1 MTAIDPYRTLEIAPG
16 ASQAE
21 IKRAYRRL
29 AKLYHPD
36 SGGERALSRFLAIQ
50 AAYEMLVD
58 EPDRPRT
65 LGRGTAARPT
75 PSPAWQADAS
85 RARAT
90 REAYRARTRRST
102 GSSGPAAGPPGSKAG
117 SPPGAEH
124 ADGAGAGGA
133 GAGGESGSA
142 DGAAGSNAG
151 SRSRR
156 SGRRTKATIGSTS
169 YDGAD
174 REPFDPAWEGATWYG
189 AGSGTYWT
197 INPKEYADPRKH
209 GPEYLARSRRATG
222 GSAESTH
229 PGDDVPPGTSEPPA
243 EAGAGGTAGPTSGAA
258 SGDARGR
265 RSETTGPAT
274 PAPERPAGSSGGD
287 PRTRT
292 TTEPRTGPS
301 TDPPTVAPRPV
312 RPSAPPPGPFATAAG
327 VAGSPG
333 WPGSSELQRAAST
346 PPGRIVVALIGWI
359 PLAVA
364 LAALTEAVPVCNV
377 GTVCDDP
384 LTGGLWIVDLAVIAL
399 LVAVPRLG
407 WIAAI
412 GSLAFFVAGLI
423 ATPVLLAVGGTQTA
437 AGTAGALTVVLVVAW
452 LAGVALALSGR
463 VDLPPWRHGR
473 VR

>member
-1 MTAIDPYRTLEIAPG
+1 MTAIDPYRTLEISPG
-16 ASQAE
+16 ATQAE

-36 SGGERALSRFLAIQ
+36 SAGERALSRFLAIQ
-50 AAYEMLVD
+50 VAYEMLVD
-58 EPDRPRT
+58 EPGRPRT
-65 LGRGTAARPT
+65 VVRGSAARPA
-75 PSPAWQADAS
+75 PAPAWQADAS

-90 REAYRARTRRST
+90 REAYRARTRR
-102 GSSGPAAGPPGSKAG
+102 GAG
-117 SPPGAEH
+117 SPGTAAGAD
-124 ADGAGAGGA
+124 AGSARTGQGGAQGDRPEGGASGESDPAGGA
-133 GAGGESGSA
+133 AGGSA
-142 DGAAGSNAG
+142 G
-151 SRSRR
+151 RPRR
-156 SGRRTKATIGSTS
+156 PGRRTKATIGSTS

-222 GSAESTH
+222 GSGEATP
-229 PGDDVPPGTSEPPA
+229 PGDAAPGMPGSAPA
-243 EAGAGGTAGPTSGAA
+243 DTTTEAATETAAAAA
-258 SGDARGR
+258 SGTGSEARGR
-265 RSETTGPAT
+265 RPKSGRGLSPEASE
-274 PAPERPAGSSGGD
+274 RSAGSSGGD
-287 PRTRT
+287 PRTV
-292 TTEPRTGPS
+292 PAA
-301 TDPPTVAPRPV
+301 PPAAALRPE
-312 RPSAPPPGPFATAAG
+312 RPSPPPPGPYATAAG

-333 WPGSSELQRAAST
+333 RSGSSELQRAAST
-346 PPGRIVVALIGWI
+346 PPGRIVVALVGWI
-359 PLAVA
+359 PFAIA

-384 LTGGLWIVDLAVIAL
+384 LTGGVWMVDLAIIAV

-412 GSLAFFVAGLI
+412 GSLAFFIVGLI
-423 ATPVLLAVGGTQTA
+423 ATPVLLALGGSQTP
-437 AGTAGALTVVLVVAW
+437 AGTADALTVVLVVAW

-463 VDLPPWRHGR
+463 VDLPPWRHRR